1 MDYTDTLL
9 ETPRL
14 LLRRHRPADFQ
25 DVYACLSDAEVVR
38 YEPYRPMT
46 PEEVQKNLEWRISA
60 PEMIAVEHR
69 QTGRLIGNIYLGRR
83 DFGALELGYVFN
95 RRYWGYG
102 YAREG
107 CCAAVNHA
115 FLSGTHRIFAEC
127 DPENIHSWRL
137 LEALGFT
144 REAHLRQNIYFW
156 KDENGQP
163 IWKDTYIYGKL
174 SSGSTA
180 SADPQP

>member
-46 PEEVQKNLEWRISA
+46 PEEVKKNLEWRIST

-83 DFGALELGYVFN
+83 DFDALELGYVFN
-95 RRYWGYG
+95 RRY
-102 YAREG
+102 
-107 CCAAVNHA
+107 
-115 FLSGTHRIFAEC
+115 
-127 DPENIHSWRL
+127 
-137 LEALGFT
+137 
-144 REAHLRQNIYFW
+144 
-156 KDENGQP
+156 
-163 IWKDTYIYGKL
+163 
-174 SSGSTA
+174 
-180 SADPQP
+180 